1 MSRKAAAKF
10 VAQRPDLYARLS
22 KRERGE
28 KVAELANRAF
38 SQSAPEDFEKHVIER
53 PRIIRPEF
61 TTEAE
66 GVPVLENERMTKG
79 GIIIS
84 G

>member
-1 MSRKAAAKF
+1 MALHPEK
-10 VAQRPDLYARLS
+10 YARLS

-28 KVAELANRAF
+28 KVTELANRAF
-38 SQSAPEDFEKHVIER
+38 SQSAPEMFEKHVIQR